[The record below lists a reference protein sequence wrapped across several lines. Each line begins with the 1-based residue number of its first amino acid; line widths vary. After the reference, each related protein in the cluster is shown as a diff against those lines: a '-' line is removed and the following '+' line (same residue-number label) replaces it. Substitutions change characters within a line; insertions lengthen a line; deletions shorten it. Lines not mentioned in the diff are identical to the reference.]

1 MSRPVPGLGERF
13 AAAFG
18 ARYALER
25 ELGTGATATV
35 FLANDVRYQRRVAV
49 KVFRPEVAEVMG
61 HERFAREIALVA
73 KLNHPHIVPLLDSG
87 DEDGL
92 MFYVMPAVD
101 GETLR
106 DRLTREGPLPVDE
119 AIQIA
124 RDVAVALDHAHLQDV
139 VHRDI
144 KPENILLTHGT
155 AVVADFGIAK
165 LLNESASGNSLTR
178 AGMAVGTVTY
188 MSPEQAS
195 TGPVDGRADVYS
207 LGCVLFEMLAGRPP
221 FVGTSMRSVVV
232 SHFTDPVPSLHRL
245 REEVAPSVEMSI
257 STALAKNPD
266 DRFATATDLINALAK
281 ARRAASRERMW
292 QQLGGGNTPP
302 PKSGEW
308 HKGAIPAP
316 WMQAPDVTPTVS
328 PSATPLPQVQ
338 GATGNAAAAERDA
351 AADRTSTK
359 DALPTPPPLPPP
371 PPPPRSRDR
380 GLGSWRAFLGLS
392 VLLVAAVLAW
402 LLLR

>member
-1 MSRPVPGLGERF
+1 MSTLVARF
-13 AAAFG
+13 TAAFG
-18 ARYALER
+18 ARYEVER

-49 KVFRPEVAEVMG
+49 KLFRPEVAEVMG

-87 DEDGL
+87 EVDGM

-106 DRLTREGPLPVDE
+106 ERMTRESTLPVDE
-119 AIQIA
+119 AIRISH
-124 RDVAVALDHAHLQDV
+124 DVAVALDYAHLQGV

-144 KPENILLTHGT
+144 KPENILLTAGT
-155 AVVADFGIAK
+155 AVVTDFGIAK
-165 LLNESASGNSLTR
+165 MLNAGTGGTSLTR

-195 TGPVDGRADVYS
+195 AGEVDGRADVYS

-221 FVGTSMRSVVV
+221 FVGTTTRSVVV

-245 REEVAPSVEMSI
+245 RAEVAPSVEMAI
-257 STALAKNPD
+257 CKALAKNPVE
-266 DRFATATDLINALAK
+266 RFATATDFMRELAK

-292 QQLGGGNTPP
+292 MQLGGTTPP

-308 HKGAIPAP
+308 HRK
-316 WMQAPDVTPTVS
+316 DVPTEFAS
-328 PSATPLPQVQ
+328 PSAATPGRVAAPTPSAAAQPHRPVTPMGVPATPPVGDRADPVAHGSHTGV
-338 GATGNAAAAERDA
+338 GATTGEGAAGGTGSTRWILAA
-351 AADRTSTK
+351 
-359 DALPTPPPLPPP
+359 
-371 PPPPRSRDR
+371 
-380 GLGSWRAFLGLS
+380 G
-392 VLLVAAVLAW
+392 VVIVAGALAW
-402 LLLR
+402 FLLR